1 MRIVPHDSLNL
12 TRCNTL
18 QQLTLLDLKEA
29 REEDRKAKGLRR
41 KHGRIN
47 GNHRSG
53 ESQRIGS
60 LRIARSC
67 FFFFFIFPVVTLC
80 AAVPLCRRAR
90 SVQWNVRR
98 HRTQQVE
105 LGCLSKKLPEFI
117 KPRCGAVRLARSPFP
132 TRPLETPFLCGN
144 DRRHSDRRF
153 LPPLPR
159 STRSRP
165 SRKHKLSFLFVSL
178 NRRGNFSGEIVDR
191 APSKWRKE
199 DFLCWRGK
207 KKEGKGG
214 KRRID
219 DYEART
225 NRAGLPTDFSG

>member
-1 MRIVPHDSLNL
+1 MRPFLSVGERARFNGTSAAIERNKLNL
-12 TRCNTL
+12 AAFQRSCRNSSNHAA
-18 QQLTLLDLKEA
+18 A
-29 REEDRKAKGLRR
+29 RSGSLAPRFQRVRSK
-41 KHGRIN
+41 
-47 GNHRSG
+47 HRSSV
-53 ESQRIGS
+53 ETIGD
-60 LRIARSC
+60 
-67 FFFFFIFPVVTLC
+67 TLTG
-80 AAVPLCRRAR
+80 V
-90 SVQWNVRR
+90 S
-98 HRTQQVE
+98 
-105 LGCLSKKLPEFI
+105 
-117 KPRCGAVRLARSPFP
+117 
-132 TRPLETPFLCGN
+132 
-144 DRRHSDRRF
+144 F
-153 LPPLPR
+153 LPSR

-207 KKEGKGG
+207 KKQGKGG